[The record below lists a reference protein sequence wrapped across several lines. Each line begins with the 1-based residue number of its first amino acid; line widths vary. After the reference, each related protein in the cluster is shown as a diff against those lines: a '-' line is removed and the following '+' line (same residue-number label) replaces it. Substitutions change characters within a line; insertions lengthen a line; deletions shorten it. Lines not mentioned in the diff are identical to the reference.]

1 MDLSANMFYKVKF
14 SVAVKDKSEDLL
26 WKIVLHIM
34 NWQTNKWNKGGNTIL
49 TDDIHVW
56 TAIKNGGR
64 IITRSNIVYIE
75 SECFT
80 GSQET
85 ASKWACK
92 ITETPPP
99 KRRIAPR
106 TWITEIGF
114 ERDEGEDSAIFSCVL
129 SYEDRAG
136 FIGPYQKEPGPS
148 VPRLIKNIVQDKSLI
163 THAGADPVP
172 GKPERLYVGDWPTF
186 LARIENEARVLPY
199 IYISPRIV
207 DGDPQA
213 TELLIDPDVLAEV
226 VFGNAL
232 VFYSR
237 DIGFTSEAQYMNPE
251 YACYN
256 GAVKVYQ
263 PSAKDALRHHF
274 IGAQQ
279 IEEYGSNEIIGYLRR
294 AFSQNI
300 HFYDSFFR
308 IEQCRKI
315 RENHLKNIQA
325 SEQLARLTAK
335 LDRVK
340 VDANE
345 KVGKIEEEAL
355 AMLQQEEQNRLAAEK
370 DRDEYEKENE
380 RLRTRVHSLET
391 KVDQMTSATM
401 ENEELRRSVESRM
414 LFSRQPNTVDT
425 VVQYFEEVFSDKIVF
440 SDDAKKSLKYCRI
453 ETDTLWEVLFQLST
467 VMWSL
472 YTSGSGD
479 IYKRFTEKTGIHC
492 ASGEGKMTRKDPKL
506 MQQFETKLGKENI
519 DIEPHITYG
528 KKGQSIHFGYSA
540 IRKKVVV
547 GHCGEHLEIYSTQ
560 KRK

>member
-14 SVAVKDKSEDLL
+14 SVAAKDKSDDLL
-26 WKIVLHIM
+26 WKLVLHIM
-34 NWQTNKWNKGGNTIL
+34 NWQTGKWNKNGRTIL
-49 TDDIHVW
+49 TENIYSW
-56 TAIKNGGR
+56 TSIKNGGR
-64 IITRSNIVYIE
+64 IITESNIVYVE
-75 SECFT
+75 SECFF
-80 GSQET
+80 GNQEK
-85 ASKWACK
+85 AQKWACK

-99 KRRIAPR
+99 ERRVAPR
-106 TWITEIGF
+106 TWITELGY
-114 ERDEGEDSAIFSCVL
+114 ERDEGDGSAIFSCVI

-136 FIGPYQKEPGPS
+136 FIGPYQEEPEPS
-148 VPRLIKNIVQDKSLI
+148 VPRLIKNIVQDESLI
-163 THAGADPVP
+163 VSSGTDSIL
-172 GKPERLYVGDWPTF
+172 GKPERLQVGDWPTF
-186 LARIENEARVLPY
+186 LARIENEERVLPY

-207 DGDPQA
+207 DGNPQA

-226 VFGNAL
+226 VYGNAL

-237 DIGFTSEAQYMNPE
+237 DIGFTSEVQYMNPE

-263 PSAKDALRHHF
+263 PGAKDALRHHF

-308 IEQCRKI
+308 IEQCRRI
-315 RENHLKNIQA
+315 RENHLKNVQA

-401 ENEELRRSVESRM
+401 ENEALRRSVESRM

-440 SDDAKKSLKYCRI
+440 SDDAKKSLKYCKL
-453 ETDTLWEVLFQLST
+453 EVDTLWEVLFQLST